1 VTASIRAVDDSVF
14 ALELDVFVPE
24 IGLTSS
30 PDEEGR
36 ARDAAGSKSYTFITV
51 SHADGSCGGFT
62 GTPEDDCTSSIM
74 SCAAWCRNASALSSA
89 VCRDRHAHVCDVG
102 Q

>member
-1 VTASIRAVDDSVF
+1 MTASIRAVDDSVF
-14 ALELDVFVPE
+14 VLVLVVFAPE
-24 IGLTSS
+24 IGLKSS
-30 PDEEGR
+30 PGEADR
-36 ARDAAGSKSYTFITV
+36 ARGTSDSKSYTFVTV
-51 SHADGSCGGFT
+51 SHADGSCGGSA
-62 GTPEDDCTSSIM
+62 GALEDDCTSPVM

>member
-14 ALELDVFVPE
+14 AL
-24 IGLTSS
+24 GLGS
-30 PDEEGR
+30 
-36 ARDAAGSKSYTFITV
+36 ARLGSARLGSARLGSAPAGSKSYTFITV
-51 SHADGSCGGFT
+51 SHADGSCGGFA
-62 GTPEDDCTSSIM
+62 GALEDDCTSSIVP
-74 SCAAWCRNASALSSA
+74 CAAWCRNASALSSA